1 MVGGNFSDIP
11 VTCYTFGADYWT
23 YTKDKYS
30 GFEGNIGD
38 ILLAFL
44 FNLMGNSLK
53 FRQAIDDINNDIK
66 N

>member
-11 VTCYTFGADYWT
+11 STCYIFGKDYWT

-30 GFEGNIGD
+30 GFAGNIAN

-53 FRQAIDDINNDIK
+53 FRQAITDIENDVK